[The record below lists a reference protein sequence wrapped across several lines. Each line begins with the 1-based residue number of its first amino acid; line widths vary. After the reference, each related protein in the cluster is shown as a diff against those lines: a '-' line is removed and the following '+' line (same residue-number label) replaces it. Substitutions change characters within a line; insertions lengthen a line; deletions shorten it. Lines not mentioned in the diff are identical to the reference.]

1 MNTTMIDTRKKLRR
15 STLKYFFC
23 APSRKVVYKL
33 ISQLPSQLF
42 SIQFVDIL
50 FLPLNKDVTSHMS
63 CQSNIHRVCI
73 AGMDNYILYMEFCS
87 VSYSCMMVLYR
98 IKSIN
103 ERKPT
108 DMY

>member
-15 STLKYFFC
+15 STLKFFFFFC

-50 FLPLNKDVTSHMS
+50 FLPLNKDVTSHIS
-63 CQSNIHRVCI
+63 LVNQI
-73 AGMDNYILYMEFCS
+73 YIECA
-87 VSYSCMMVLYR
+87 
-98 IKSIN
+98 
-103 ERKPT
+103 
-108 DMY
+108 